1 MEFHSFGDWLKRKRK
16 VLDLTQAELASQ
28 VGCSAAAIRKLEA
41 EERRPSAQIAERL
54 AEIFNIPTEERTKFL
69 RFARGELRSV
79 PADNKEDF
87 PWHISSRTT
96 RSNLPA
102 TVTSLVGREQEI
114 TIVSDNLRSADI

>member
-16 VLDLTQAELASQ
+16 ALDLTQAELASQ

-54 AEIFNIPTEERTKFL
+54 AEIFYIAPDERANFL
-69 RFARGELRSV
+69 RFARGELRSA

-87 PWHISSRTT
+87 PWHTSSRPTPPTIRMTT
-96 RSNLPA
+96 PIR
-102 TVTSLVGREQEI
+102 T
-114 TIVSDNLRSADI
+114 